1 MVSGFHV
8 TAVGLLTELH
18 CYYCVKIEKLP
29 LVEKFSKSSVLDFRS
44 GSLLILRD
52 QDTTIRSHFDHLEI
66 FL

>member
-18 CYYCVKIEKLP
+18 CYYCVKIKKLP

-44 GSLLILRD
+44 GSLFERPRHYNKL
-52 QDTTIRSHFDHLEI
+52 
-66 FL
+66 